1 MLGVDGGMTVRK
13 SEATRLFQLG
23 NSFIELGNA
32 LQKLEVEQPRQQTD
46 VVQGLYN
53 RVYQQVCCFCPKES
67 WCWDTE
73 SAYTLEEL
81 GNACNLLEEQ
91 GLSGASVFSTRFQG
105 RCGRTG
111 QLALALFNQ
120 IEGYKQ
126 EECQQRQLKETKE
139 NIAHQLV
146 LLGEQ
151 MQVMRCGEDSADTH
165 RERLLVG
172 HASSKKEQV
181 SGDSWGV
188 QDLQDGR
195 MVQILCDGMGSG
207 QLAMEQ
213 SKLAVRLLQTLL
225 SGGLS
230 IRLSLSMINTV
241 LSFQYGGVR
250 FSTMDIALWNLHTG
264 SIELYKYG
272 AAPSYVKNGRKVA
285 VYDGSSLPVGILPR
299 VEASQLEHTIAQG
312 DLLVMMSDG
321 LYELNDDGFQWEQI
335 ISCLPTTNPQLAAE
349 YLLAIATSRVRSNQ
363 KKAAALHAGQEQRA
377 DDMTVL
383 VSRLL

>member
-1 MLGVDGGMTVRK
+1 
-13 SEATRLFQLG
+13 
-23 NSFIELGNA
+23 
-32 LQKLEVEQPRQQTD
+32 
-46 VVQGLYN
+46 
-53 RVYQQVCCFCPKES
+53 
-67 WCWDTE
+67 
-73 SAYTLEEL
+73 
-81 GNACNLLEEQ
+81 
-91 GLSGASVFSTRFQG
+91 
-105 RCGRTG
+105 
-111 QLALALFNQ
+111 
-120 IEGYKQ
+120 
-126 EECQQRQLKETKE
+126 
-139 NIAHQLV
+139 
-146 LLGEQ
+146 
-151 MQVMRCGEDSADTH
+151 
-165 RERLLVG
+165 
-172 HASSKKEQV
+172 
-181 SGDSWGV
+181 
-188 QDLQDGR
+188 

-264 SIELYKYG
+264 KIELYKYG
-272 AAPSYVKNGRKVA
+272 AAPSFVKNGRKVV

-349 YLLAIATSRVRSNQ
+349 YLLAIATSRARSNQ
-363 KKAAALHAGQEQRA
+363 KKAAALHDGQDQRT

-383 VSRLL
+383 VSRLF

>member
-1 MLGVDGGMTVRK
+1 MVRK
-13 SEATRLFQLG
+13 SEATRLSLLG

-53 RVYQQVCCFCPKES
+53 RVYQQVCSFCPKES

-73 SAYTLEEL
+73 SAYTLEAL

-91 GLSGASVFSTRFQG
+91 GLGCASVFTTKFQG

-126 EECQQRQLKETKE
+126 QERQQRQLKETKE

-151 MQVMRCGEDSADTH
+151 MQVMRCGDDSMDAH
-165 RERLLVG
+165 QERLLVG

-230 IRLSLSMINTV
+230 IRLSLSMINTI

-250 FSTMDIALWNLHTG
+250 FSTMDIALWNLHTQK
-264 SIELYKYG
+264 IELYKYG
-272 AAPSYVKNGRKVA
+272 AAPSFIKNGRKVVA
-285 VYDGSSLPVGILPR
+285 YDGNSLPVGILPR
-299 VEASQLEHTIAQG
+299 VEVSQLEHTIAQE

-335 ISCLPTTNPQLAAE
+335 ISCLPTMNPQLAAE

-363 KKAAALHAGQEQRA
+363 KKAAALHNGQLQRA

-383 VSRLL
+383 VSRLF

>member
-1 MLGVDGGMTVRK
+1 MLGYRGCLYIGGIGKRLQFVRG
-13 SEATRLFQLG
+13 TGF
-23 NSFIELGNA
+23 EL
-32 LQKLEVEQPRQQTD
+32 
-46 VVQGLYN
+46 
-53 RVYQQVCCFCPKES
+53 CFDFTTK
-67 WCWDTE
+67 
-73 SAYTLEEL
+73 
-81 GNACNLLEEQ
+81 
-91 GLSGASVFSTRFQG
+91 FQG

-126 EECQQRQLKETKE
+126 QERQQRQLKETKE

-151 MQVMRCGEDSADTH
+151 MQVMRCGDDSMDAH
-165 RERLLVG
+165 QERLLVG

-230 IRLSLSMINTV
+230 IRLSLSMINTI
-241 LSFQYGGVR
+241 LSFQYGGCTVR
-250 FSTMDIALWNLHTG
+250 NHGHCI
-264 SIELYKYG
+264 YG
-272 AAPSYVKNGRKVA
+272 ICYPKNRA
-285 VYDGSSLPVGILPR
+285 V
-299 VEASQLEHTIAQG
+299 
-312 DLLVMMSDG
+312 
-321 LYELNDDGFQWEQI
+321 
-335 ISCLPTTNPQLAAE
+335 
-349 YLLAIATSRVRSNQ
+349 
-363 KKAAALHAGQEQRA
+363 
-377 DDMTVL
+377 
-383 VSRLL
+383 